1 MKNALG
7 GSNSLCLPNSSNVLQ
22 GSSLLRDSRDILN
35 SESPQNQ
42 EYTFLLH
49 KKIMENDK
57 VSIQHK
63 IKASRGRE

>member
-1 MKNALG
+1 MDLIVSVVPTALM
-7 GSNSLCLPNSSNVLQ
+7 LLQ